1 MDSHMTNQE
10 HTLDGKIILITGATA
25 GIGEWTAN
33 KLAAQGAQVIIHG
46 RNPERCTAAVE
57 RIRRWSGNLVV
68 ESLAADLSSQAD
80 VHRLAQEFRQRY
92 KRLDVLVNNAGAFFL
107 RRQYSVDG
115 IEMTFAV
122 NHFSYFLLTL
132 DLLDVLNASAPARI
146 VNVASN
152 SHWRQ
157 RLDFAHLDGAW
168 FYQSWKSYGQSKLA
182 NILFTYELA
191 HRLQNEAA
199 PACVTVNALHPGF
212 VATNIG
218 KNNGLLAQW
227 FVPVF
232 QRNALTPEQGAET
245 SIYLASSPEVEAVSG
260 KYFVD
265 KQEVP
270 SSPQSYDRE
279 AAARL
284 WQISEELTGIV
295 YK

>member
-1 MDSHMTNQE
+1 MIDQNHLIN
-10 HTLDGKIILITGATA
+10 GKIILVTGATG

-33 KLAAQGAQVIIHG
+33 KLAAHGAQVIIHG
-46 RNPERCTAAVE
+46 RTPERCDAAVT
-57 RIRRWSGNLVV
+57 RVRQWSGNPKV
-68 ESLAADLSSQAD
+68 EFLAADLSIQAE
-80 VHRLAQEFRQRY
+80 VRRLAQEFRQRY

-115 IEMTFAV
+115 IEMTLAV
-122 NHFSYFLLTL
+122 NHLSYFLLTL
-132 DLLDVLNASAPARI
+132 ELLDVLKASAPARI

-157 RLDFAHLDGAW
+157 RLNFEHLDGGW
-168 FYQSWKSYGQSKLA
+168 FYQGWKAYGQSKLA

-191 HRLQNEAA
+191 QRLENETA
-199 PACVTVNALHPGF
+199 PARVTVNALHPGF

-227 FVPVF
+227 FVHVF

-245 SIYLASSPEVEAVSG
+245 SIYLASSPEVEGVSA

-265 KQEVP
+265 KREVP
-270 SSPQSYDRE
+270 SSPESYDRE
-279 AAARL
+279 AATQL
-284 WQISEELTGIV
+284 WQVSEGLTGKV
-295 YK
+295 YE

>member
-1 MDSHMTNQE
+1 MIDQNHHINS
-10 HTLDGKIILITGATA
+10 KIILVTGATG

-33 KLAAQGAQVIIHG
+33 KLAAQGAQVVIHG
-46 RNPERCTAAVE
+46 RNPERCAAAVD
-57 RIRRWSGNLVV
+57 RIRGRSGNPAV
-68 ESLAADLSSQAD
+68 ESLAADLSSQAE
-80 VHRLAQEFRQRY
+80 VRRLAQEFRQRY
-92 KRLDVLVNNAGAFFL
+92 PRLDVLVNNAGAFFL
-107 RRQYSVDG
+107 RRHYSVDG

-122 NHFSYFLLTL
+122 NHFSYFLMTL
-132 DLLDVLNASAPARI
+132 ELLDVLKASAPVRI

-157 RLDFAHLDGAW
+157 HLDFAHLDGGW
-168 FYQSWKSYGQSKLA
+168 FYQGWKAYGQSKLA

-191 HRLQNEAA
+191 QRLVTEAA
-199 PACVTVNALHPGF
+199 PARVTVNALHPGF

-245 SIYLASSPEVEAVSG
+245 SVYLASSPEVEGVSG

-265 KQEVP
+265 KREVP
-270 SSPQSYDRE
+270 SSPESYERE
-279 AAARL
+279 AAVQL
-284 WQISEELTGIV
+284 WQVSEGLTGKV
-295 YK
+295 YE

>member
-1 MDSHMTNQE
+1 MTNQE
-10 HTLDGKIILITGATA
+10 HILDGKTILITGATA
-25 GIGEWTAN
+25 GIGEWAAN
-33 KLAAQGAQVIIHG
+33 KLAAQGAQVVIHG

-57 RIRRWSGNLVV
+57 RIRGQSGNSAV

-107 RRQYSVDG
+107 RRHYSVDG
-115 IEMTFAV
+115 IEMTLAV

-132 DLLDVLNASAPARI
+132 ELLDVLKASAPARI

-157 RLDFAHLDGAW
+157 RLDFKHLDGGW
-168 FYQSWKSYGQSKLA
+168 FYQGWKAYGQSKLA

-191 HRLQNEAA
+191 QRLENETA
-199 PACVTVNALHPGF
+199 PARVTVNALHPGF

-245 SIYLASSPEVEAVSG
+245 SIYLASSPEVEGVSG

-265 KQEVP
+265 KREVP
-270 SSPQSYDRE
+270 SSPESYERE
-279 AAARL
+279 AAAQL
-284 WQISEELTGIV
+284 WQVSEGLTGKV
-295 YK
+295 YE

>member
-1 MDSHMTNQE
+1 MIDKNHLIN
-10 HTLDGKIILITGATA
+10 GKIILVTGATT

-33 KLAAQGAQVIIHG
+33 KLAAQGAQVVIHG
-46 RNPERCTAAVE
+46 RNQERCTAAVE
-57 RIRRWSGNLVV
+57 RIRGQSGNSAV
-68 ESLAADLSSQAD
+68 ESLAADLSSQAE
-80 VHRLAQEFRQRY
+80 VRRLAQEFCLRY
-92 KRLDVLVNNAGAFFL
+92 PRLDVLVNNAGAFFL
-107 RRQYSVDG
+107 RRHYSVDG
-115 IEMTFAV
+115 IEMTLAV

-132 DLLDVLNASAPARI
+132 ELLDVLKASAPARI

-157 RLDFAHLDGAW
+157 RLNFEHLDGGW
-168 FYQSWKSYGQSKLA
+168 FYQGWKAYGQSKLA

-191 HRLQNEAA
+191 HCLENEAA
-199 PACVTVNALHPGF
+199 PARVTVNALHPGF

-245 SIYLASSPEVEAVSG
+245 SIYLASSPEVEGVSA

-265 KQEVP
+265 KREVP
-270 SSPQSYDRE
+270 SSPESYDRE
-279 AAARL
+279 AAAQL
-284 WQISEELTGIV
+284 WQVSEELTGKV
-295 YK
+295 YE

>member
-1 MDSHMTNQE
+1 MTNQN
-10 HTLDGKIILITGATA
+10 HLINGKIILVTGATG

-33 KLAAQGAQVIIHG
+33 KLAAQGAQVVIHG
-46 RNPERCTAAVE
+46 RNPERCAAAVE
-57 RIRRWSGNLVV
+57 RIRGWSGNPAV
-68 ESLAADLSSQAD
+68 ESLAADLSSQAE
-80 VHRLAQEFRQRY
+80 VRRLAQEFRQRY
-92 KRLDVLVNNAGAFFL
+92 PRLDVLVNNAGAFFL
-107 RRQYSVDG
+107 RRHYSVDG

-132 DLLDVLNASAPARI
+132 ELLDVLKASAPARI

-157 RLDFAHLDGAW
+157 RLDFAHLDGGW
-168 FYQSWKSYGQSKLA
+168 FYQGWKAYGQSKLA

-191 HRLQNEAA
+191 RRLENEAV
-199 PACVTVNALHPGF
+199 PVRVTVNALHPGF

-245 SIYLASSPEVEAVSG
+245 SIYLASSPAVEGVSG
-260 KYFVD
+260 KYFID
-265 KQEVP
+265 SREVP
-270 SSPQSYDRE
+270 SSSQSYDRE
-279 AAARL
+279 AAAQL
-284 WQISEELTGIV
+284 WQVSEGLTGKV
-295 YK
+295 YE